1 MKLIGKR
8 ALVTGAA
15 RGIGRGCA
23 LELARAGADV
33 AINDR
38 ERTPQAE
45 SVVAEIQAMG
55 RRSVLV
61 EGDVFQRSSCEGV
74 VSRAIGAL
82 GRIDILISNPAYQ
95 RRADFLEYDPE
106 AF

>member
-1 MKLIGKR
+1 MPIANCLAGDRVMTEPRSLLDHSSMVILFVSTRTLLFPSNTMKLLGKT

-38 ERTPQAE
+38 EKTPQAE
-45 SVVAEIQAMG
+45 AVVAEIQVLG
-55 RRSVLV
+55 RRS
-61 EGDVFQRSSCEGV
+61 
-74 VSRAIGAL
+74 AL
-82 GRIDILISNPAYQ
+82 
-95 RRADFLEYDPE
+95 
-106 AF
+106 